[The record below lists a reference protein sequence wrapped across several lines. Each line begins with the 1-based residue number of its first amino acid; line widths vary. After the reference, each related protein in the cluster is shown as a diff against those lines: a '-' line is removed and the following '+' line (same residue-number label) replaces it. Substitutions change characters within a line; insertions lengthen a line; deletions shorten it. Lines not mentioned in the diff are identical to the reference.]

1 MSYYS
6 NKYSQI
12 NLVVSLDFTPPHK
25 SRLLPPKIHQGNKK
39 NGENITVAWIRKPNN
54 KKKSIKW
61 GQKNTFFTC
70 NAIGK
75 VKGNF
80 LNKEMAEG
88 RNIKRGIFLIPN
100 KKNKKENENGEL

>member
-39 NGENITVAWIRKPNN
+39 NGENITVAWIQKPNN
-54 KKKSIKW
+54 KKK
-61 GQKNTFFTC
+61 
-70 NAIGK
+70 A
-75 VKGNF
+75 
-80 LNKEMAEG
+80 LNED
-88 RNIKRGIFLIPN
+88 
-100 KKNKKENENGEL
+100 KKIHFSRAMQ